1 MYPPWSTEVDRTSFR
16 FCRLLM
22 PKRSSPRSF
31 VHASCATGKV
41 SADSSGERLTSS
53 TEKWTSLLALPR
65 SILKRNSWERWSA
78 QQPLKQESAMHM
90 KIIRTKMR
98 YFSKFYCHTVL
109 KRSQGIRRF
118 RLISFR
124 EFCLACIATQ
134 RRSVSDRR
142 WTCGVLQHISQR
154 LQ

>member
-1 MYPPWSTEVDRTSFR
+1 M
-16 FCRLLM
+16 
-22 PKRSSPRSF
+22 
-31 VHASCATGKV
+31 
-41 SADSSGERLTSS
+41 
-53 TEKWTSLLALPR
+53 SLLALPR
-65 SILKRNSWERWSA
+65 SILKRNSWERWSV

-134 RRSVSDRR
+134 RHSVSDRVEHVAYYNYSMFPR
-142 WTCGVLQHISQR
+142 VCSRPVMISATIEASMRICYVWYGSVVRPDSDNPSSAFSFFQ
-154 LQ
+154 LLSGALGDCFGSE